1 MPLRLEIKRK
11 FIQRSERVKFVD
23 LHPTEPWILASLYA
37 GTVCIWDYQS
47 HTMVK
52 SFEVTDLP
60 DFPQD
65 MTVYVPGFLVVLR
78 MTPTSCHVQAQA
90 RIDIQSRKDLGYLY
104 QKGLRRVA
112 VPCDQGIPVV
122 KIVC

>member
-11 FIQRSERVKFVD
+11 FIQRSERVKSVD

-47 HTMVK
+47 
-52 SFEVTDLP
+52 
-60 DFPQD
+60 
-65 MTVYVPGFLVVLR
+65 
-78 MTPTSCHVQAQA
+78 QAQA
-90 RIDIQSRKDLGYLY
+90 RIDIQSRKDMGYLY
-104 QKGLRRVA
+104 QRGSRRLVA
-112 VPCDQGIPVV
+112 VACDEGIPVV